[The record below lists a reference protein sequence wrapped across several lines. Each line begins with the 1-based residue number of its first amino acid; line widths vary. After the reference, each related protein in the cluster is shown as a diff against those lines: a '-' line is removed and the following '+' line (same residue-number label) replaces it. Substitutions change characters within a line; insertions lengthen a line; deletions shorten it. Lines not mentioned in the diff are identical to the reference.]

1 MLYKSK
7 LLTLRTIGY
16 SCRMIMSIVIGPKWP
31 FYSCY
36 AYIGLFGTGF
46 MQVLYSGRAPVLRRL
61 CPISMSGVG

>member
-16 SCRMIMSIVIGPKWP
+16 SCCMMMSIVIGPKWP

-36 AYIGLFGTGF
+36 DYIGLLGTGF
-46 MQVLYSGRAPVLRRL
+46 MQVLYNG
-61 CPISMSGVG
+61 